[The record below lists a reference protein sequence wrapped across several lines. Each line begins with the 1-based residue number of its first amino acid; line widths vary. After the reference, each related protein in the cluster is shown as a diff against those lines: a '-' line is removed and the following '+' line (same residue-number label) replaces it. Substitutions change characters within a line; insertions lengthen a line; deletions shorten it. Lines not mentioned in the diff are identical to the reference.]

1 MESPQPRLAAAWSG
15 RLAHRRSVWSSGYRL
30 ARACFF
36 ESTELVKSTRRVSEV
51 GESDGCLGKAGSG
64 VVVSGHTIFHSGVTP
79 NKSLVLTAHA
89 AFFCVECL
97 VGVGLVGQVGVK
109 SKLLCG
115 RRGVFM

>member
-1 MESPQPRLAAAWSG
+1 MG
-15 RLAHRRSVWSSGYRL
+15 
-30 ARACFF
+30 
-36 ESTELVKSTRRVSEV
+36 STGLVKSTVRVSEV

-79 NKSLVLTAHA
+79 NKSLVQTAHA
-89 AFFCVECL
+89 AFFCFECL
-97 VGVGLVGQVGVK
+97 VGVGLVGQVSVK